1 LGMALGAGWIGVIFG
16 FALQLSRG
24 LSMSL
29 FYEALNRRVPGTF
42 RATVNS
48 LVSLAVRAIF
58 IGTGPLLGLA
68 VDRLGVNSTLLLMA
82 AIFTPVIAIV
92 LVPLVVRIRRE
103 EADDSPQV
111 VPAN

>member
-1 LGMALGAGWIGVIFG
+1 MGVCFG
-16 FALQLSRG
+16 FALHLSSG

-29 FYEALNRRVPGTF
+29 FYEALNRRVPGHF

-58 IGTGPLLGLA
+58 IGTGPLLGYAL
-68 VDRLGVNSTLLLMA
+68 DSMGVNSTLLLLA
-82 AIFTPVIAIV
+82 AIFTPVIAVV
-92 LVPLVVRIRRE
+92 LIPLVVRIRRE
-103 EADDSPQV
+103 EASERPQV

>member
-1 LGMALGAGWIGVIFG
+1 
-16 FALQLSRG
+16 
-24 LSMSL
+24 L
-29 FYEALNRRVPGTF
+29 FYEALNRRVPGNF

-58 IGTGPLLGLA
+58 IGTGPLLGQAL
-68 VDRLGVNSTLLLMA
+68 DRLGVNSTLLLLA
-82 AIFTPVIAIV
+82 AIFTPAIAIV

-103 EADDSPQV
+103 EANDSPQV